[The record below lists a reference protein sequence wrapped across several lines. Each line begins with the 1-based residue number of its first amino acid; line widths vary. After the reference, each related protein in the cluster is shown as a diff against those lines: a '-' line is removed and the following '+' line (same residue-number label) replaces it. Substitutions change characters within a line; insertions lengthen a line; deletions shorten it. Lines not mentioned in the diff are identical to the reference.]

1 MLISPSFSFTFPLY
15 TWETQLTAGL
25 LTYHRHT
32 QVFIRRGG
40 AWIGHDL
47 ITVRSD
53 WLLVLIG
60 VTDSPK
66 VQYFLANKSLYMPV
80 EWLSL
85 LTRLSIRHK
94 DTNGLYEVSKWCPE
108 TSLYMISKS
117 ISPWGWDRAS
127 DSIISLQQ
135 LHGKSP
141 FGITTVS

>member
-32 QVFIRRGG
+32 QVFIRRGEP
-40 AWIGHDL
+40 WIGHDI
-47 ITVRSD
+47 ITVRGD
-53 WLLVLIG
+53 WLLVLIW
-60 VTDSPK
+60 VSDLPK
-66 VQYFLANKSLYMPV
+66 VQYFLANKSLHASGVTMC
-80 EWLSL
+80 L
-85 LTRLSIRHK
+85 LTRLSTRHK